1 MDGEL
6 QEVRQRTK
14 PEIVILSYFI
24 SVLGAQTTLE
34 LLGRR
39 TSHLGIINWLRLIGA
54 AFSMGFVGIWTMHF
68 VGQKALVLG
77 DGRPEEQLRYDI
89 WYKSIFFLNFF
100 FSSLF
105 FSFLIL
111 FYLLNRYTLLSL
123 IVPILVLLLAFYSI
137 GAQPQVD
144 LLRLLSGGT
153 TAGLTV
159 GKPIKNL
166 TPLSTFC
173 AENLCARFHAYTSVH
188 ALLRSICNKI
198 LQGSL

>member
-39 TSHLGIINWLRLIGA
+39 TSHLGVINWLRLIGA

-77 DGRPEEQLRYDI
+77 DGRPEEQLRYNI
-89 WYKSIFFLNFF
+89 WYKKTIIIFFLKSFF
-100 FSSLF
+100 FF
-105 FSFLIL
+105 
-111 FYLLNRYTLLSL
+111 
-123 IVPILVLLLAFYSI
+123 
-137 GAQPQVD
+137 
-144 LLRLLSGGT
+144 
-153 TAGLTV
+153 
-159 GKPIKNL
+159 
-166 TPLSTFC
+166 
-173 AENLCARFHAYTSVH
+173 
-188 ALLRSICNKI
+188 
-198 LQGSL
+198 